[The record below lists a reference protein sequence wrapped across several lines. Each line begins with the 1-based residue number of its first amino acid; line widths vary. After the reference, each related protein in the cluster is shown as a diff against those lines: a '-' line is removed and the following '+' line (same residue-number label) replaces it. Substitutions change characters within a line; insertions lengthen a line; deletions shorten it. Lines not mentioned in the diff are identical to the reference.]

1 MKVNEF
7 NQIQKSSTSQISYYL
22 KETWVNKIKEIIKTN
37 FVEDPQVAREF
48 GREWTSLNETSKENY
63 ELGKLKRFLTSTKF
77 VMQDTLLYMT
87 KASVKRFVEAICDF
101 VPI

>member
-37 FVEDPQVAREF
+37 FAEDP
-48 GREWTSLNETSKENY
+48 
-63 ELGKLKRFLTSTKF
+63 
-77 VMQDTLLYMT
+77 
-87 KASVKRFVEAICDF
+87 
-101 VPI
+101 